1 MRRYRMRFDVWLSFL
16 LACGIA
22 YLVGLGVD
30 KITERTYEGYRESRL
45 VEDGVV
51 GGAATEDIYRITCID
66 DIKSHELFTLETE
79 GIDYRNEG
87 GGYFETRFLYSVELP
102 SGERVAM
109 WINNE
114 NVVSDGDYFTGIN
127 TLPVGRI
134 VEADL
139 AADESFMNQ
148 INHDGSRPLTATDFY
163 VDMVGEGG
171 YVSEDSYRAPGRR
184 SSRPALCFVSYI
196 ISARVSGYSPIS
208 SCRSVCA
215 TGRTSGIKQGSIGG

>member
-79 GIDYRNEG
+79 STT
-87 GGYFETRFLYSVELP
+87 ETR
-102 SGERVAM
+102 
-109 WINNE
+109 
-114 NVVSDGDYFTGIN
+114 
-127 TLPVGRI
+127 
-134 VEADL
+134 
-139 AADESFMNQ
+139 AAV
-148 INHDGSRPLTATDFY
+148 ISRRGFSTVWSCP
-163 VDMVGEGG
+163 
-171 YVSEDSYRAPGRR
+171 P
-184 SSRPALCFVSYI
+184 
-196 ISARVSGYSPIS
+196 VSGSPCGS
-208 SCRSVCA
+208 
-215 TGRTSGIKQGSIGG
+215 TTKTSFPTVIILPG